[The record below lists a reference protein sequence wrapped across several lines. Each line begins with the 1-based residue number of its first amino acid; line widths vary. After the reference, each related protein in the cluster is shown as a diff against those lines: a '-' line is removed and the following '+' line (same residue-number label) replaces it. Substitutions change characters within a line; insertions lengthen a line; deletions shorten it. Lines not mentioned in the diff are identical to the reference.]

1 MQRETK
7 SFPVM
12 QRSERMEDAS
22 LGQLKQ
28 GIMEELGGEE
38 PVDFGPPGPGYF
50 VSSQLVASHVQLRKE
65 SSSFQTSLVT

>member
-22 LGQLKQ
+22 LGELKQ

-38 PVDFGPPGPGYF
+38 PGPGYL
-50 VSSQLVASHVQLRKE
+50 VSSKLVASHVQLRKE